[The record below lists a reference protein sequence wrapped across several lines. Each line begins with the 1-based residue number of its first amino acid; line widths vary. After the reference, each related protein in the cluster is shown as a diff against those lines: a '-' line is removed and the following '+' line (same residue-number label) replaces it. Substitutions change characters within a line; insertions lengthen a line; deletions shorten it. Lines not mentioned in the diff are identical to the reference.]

1 MDEAYY
7 EYAEAED
14 YPQTLPLLE
23 KYENLMV
30 LRTFSKAY
38 GLAAFRIGYAIGGCE
53 VNWTARSS

>member
-38 GLAAFRIGYAIGGCE
+38 GLAAFRIGYAIGD
-53 VNWTARSS
+53 AKLIDS